1 MAEIVVTVALEVSEC
16 LLAPIACRL
25 SYLHKYYGNF
35 ENLKLEVEKLTDARD
50 SMQNKIVNARRKG
63 GGD

>member
-25 SYLHKYYGNF
+25 SLRKYYGNF

>member
-16 LLAPIACRL
+16 LLAPIARRL
-25 SYLHKYYGNF
+25 SYLRKYYGNF

-50 SMQNKIVNARRKG
+50 SMQNKIVIARRKR

>member
-16 LLAPIACRL
+16 LLAPIACWL
-25 SYLHKYYGNF
+25 SYLRKYYGNF

-50 SMQNKIVNARRKG
+50 SMQNKIVIARRKR